1 MRLNIGRVHYSKVG
15 RKIQSRTSRTL
26 PRMQPT
32 IFITGAAGGFGRA
45 TARLFAERGYFVG
58 LFDID
63 EAGLAEIAGELG
75 PERCCAR
82 RLDVTDQDDCRAA
95 LVYFAEQTDGQ
106 LRVLLN
112 NAGIIRV
119 GAFEDLS
126 LEDHH
131 RIIDVNLRGP
141 LNLTYLALPYLRATP
156 GAHVIN
162 VASAGALHG
171 SPELVSYCLTKRALL
186 SFTESL
192 DIGWR
197 EYGIRVSDVSPMY
210 ARTAMVLD
218 YHQDYRALK
227 LEQVKLSPEQVATA
241 IYRTTRD
248 LRPRRYVGLDTRA
261 FAFVGRFIPFSW
273 KRRLMRKVIGW

>member
-1 MRLNIGRVHYSKVG
+1 MALFPYLS
-15 RKIQSRTSRTL
+15 S
-26 PRMQPT
+26 MQPT

-45 TARLFAERGYFVG
+45 AARLFAERDYFVG
-58 LFDID
+58 LFDVN
-63 EAGLAEIAGELG
+63 EEGLAEIAGELG

-82 RLDVTDQDDCRAA
+82 KLDVTDEADCRAA
-95 LVYFAEQTDGQ
+95 LAFFTERTQGH

-119 GAFEDLS
+119 GAFDALS

-131 RIIDVNLRGP
+131 KIIDVNLRGP
-141 LNLTYLALPYLRATP
+141 LNLTYLALPYLKATP

-162 VASAGALHG
+162 MASAGALHG

-192 DIGWR
+192 DIGLR
-197 EYGIRVSDVSPMY
+197 EHDIRVSDISPMY

-218 YHQDYRALK
+218 YHQDYRALDVETVR
-227 LEQVKLSPEQVATA
+227 LTPEQVATA
-241 IYRTTRD
+241 IYQTTRD
-248 LRPRRYVGLDTRA
+248 LRPRRYVGLDTKA
-261 FAFVGRFIPFSW
+261 FAFFGRFMPFSW
-273 KRRLMRKVIGW
+273 KRALMRKVVGW